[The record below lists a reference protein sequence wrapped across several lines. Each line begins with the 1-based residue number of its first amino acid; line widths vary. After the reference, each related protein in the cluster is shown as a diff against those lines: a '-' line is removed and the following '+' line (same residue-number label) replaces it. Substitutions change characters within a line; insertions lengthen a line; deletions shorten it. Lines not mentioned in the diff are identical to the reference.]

1 MSASLG
7 IYRLQQVDRQIDRA
21 NAQLDTI
28 RITLENDTELRSA
41 LERVETTQTQNQR
54 SSHEMKN
61 AEADVNSQKI
71 KIEQAESSLYGGTVK
86 NPKELQDLQKD
97 VASLKKHLVTL
108 EERQFETMLK
118 AEAAEA
124 ELKNGRT
131 ELEIIQARLGNEHG
145 RLIGEQSTLVKQLER
160 LAEERE
166 AALAPI
172 ESRLLQIYEDLR
184 QQKRGVAVAEIND
197 NACASC
203 GTILNASIQQNARSQ
218 KQLVNCPSCG
228 RILFA
233 N

>member
-41 LERVETTQTQNQR
+41 LERVETAQTQNQR

-61 AEADVNSQKI
+61 AEANVNSQKI

-108 EERQFETMLK
+108 EERQFEAMLK

-124 ELKNGRT
+124 ELKIGRT

-166 AALAPI
+166 AALAAGANAFLEKPFSAK
-172 ESRLLQIYEDLR
+172 ELR
-184 QQKRGVAVAEIND
+184 AVLRTFIAVPDTSELEK
-197 NACASC
+197 
-203 GTILNASIQQNARSQ
+203 G
-218 KQLVNCPSCG
+218 
-228 RILFA
+228 
-233 N
+233 